1 MAGSNMG
8 KSEVLSVPNLEIT
21 PEAIRDQLD
30 LIVQDQAFR
39 TSKRSVQFLRY
50 VVEQTLSGAA
60 EQIKE
65 RTIGVD
71 VFGRPASYDTAAD
84 HVVRTAAIELRKRLA
99 VYYND
104 ERHRSELRISFV
116 HGSYVPQFLSPS
128 QADPSSQRLHTPT
141 SSSDLE
147 RLAALEGPTE
157 PKPIHRLPWRWILAG
172 ASVGLLLAVLSISGY
187 LALKNRDAEYLFWR
201 PVLDSPGSVLLAIGD
216 IPDGAPYPSSVDG
229 VQSVPLIPKALAAN
243 VPYADTVTI
252 ARVLSALQSR
262 GKTVLIR
269 PEAGVSF
276 SDFRDNPAV
285 LIGAFNNEWSLRLTH
300 QLRFSLALDPERRLI
315 YIRDAKNPSS
325 RTWSQLTA
333 ATIEQE
339 LSEGGPIRQDFA
351 LISRVWNPETGR
363 IIVIIGGLYA
373 YGTESAGEF
382 VTDSKM
388 IRTIAQQVPLDNPK
402 ANLQIV
408 LQTTVTDGTPG
419 VAKVL
424 AVDSQ

>member
-1 MAGSNMG
+1 M
-8 KSEVLSVPNLEIT
+8 LSVPNLEIT
-21 PEAIRDQLD
+21 PEAVREQLD
-30 LIVQDQAFR
+30 LIVQDHAFR

-60 EQIKE
+60 DQIKE

-71 VFGRPASYDTAAD
+71 VFGRPHSYDTAAD

-116 HGSYVPQFLSPS
+116 HGSYVPQFLLPSLDGPSQKLQASPS
-128 QADPSSQRLHTPT
+128 PG
-141 SSSDLE
+141 DLE
-147 RLAALEGPTE
+147 RLAMLEAPAERHGGDRKT
-157 PKPIHRLPWRWILAG
+157 WRWILAW
-172 ASVGLLLAVLSISGY
+172 ASAALIVVLSIGGY
-187 LALKNRDAEYLFWR
+187 LWQKDRDAEYLFWR
-201 PVLDSPGSVLLAIGD
+201 PVLDTPGSVLIAVGD
-216 IPDGAPYPSSVDG
+216 IPNGPPYQSSG
-229 VQSVPLIPKALAAN
+229 GGSQPVPLIPKALAAN

-262 GKTVLIR
+262 GKTVVIR
-269 PEAGVSF
+269 PETNVSF

-300 QLRFSLALDPERRLI
+300 QLRFSLALDAERHLI
-315 YIRDAKNPSS
+315 YIRDAKNPAS
-325 RTWSQLTA
+325 RSWSQLTL
-333 ATIEQE
+333 ATIEQQ
-339 LSEGGPIRQDFA
+339 LVQAGPVRQDFA
-351 LISRVWNPETGR
+351 LVSRVWNPETGR
-363 IIVIIGGLYA
+363 IIVVIGGLYA

-388 IRTIAQQVPLDNPK
+388 IRMIAEQVPLNNPK

>member
-1 MAGSNMG
+1 MAGSSMG
-8 KSEVLSVPNLEIT
+8 KSAVLSVPNLEIT
-21 PEAIRDQLD
+21 PEAVREQLD

-116 HGSYVPQFLSPS
+116 HGSYVPQFSSPS
-128 QADPSSQRLHTPT
+128 QADPSSQRLHTPPT
-141 SSSDLE
+141 SNDLE
-147 RLAALEGPTE
+147 RLASLEAPADT
-157 PKPIHRLPWRWILAG
+157 KPIHRVAWRWILTG
-172 ASVGLLLAVLSISGY
+172 ASAGLLLAVLFVSGY
-187 LALKNRDAEYLFWR
+187 FWLKNRDAEYLFWR

-216 IPDGAPYPSSVDG
+216 IPNGAPYPSSGDG
-229 VQSVPLIPKALAAN
+229 AQPVPLIPKALAAN

-300 QLRFSLALDPERRLI
+300 QLRFSLALDPQRHLI
-315 YIRDAKNPSS
+315 YIRDAKNPAS
-325 RTWSQLTA
+325 RIWSQLTA

-339 LSEGGPIRQDFA
+339 LSEAGPIRQDFA

>member
-1 MAGSNMG
+1 MAGSSMG

-116 HGSYVPQFLSPS
+116 HGSYVPQFSSPS
-128 QADPSSQRLHTPT
+128 LADPPSPKLHTPP

-147 RLAALEGPTE
+147 HLAALEGPTE
-157 PKPIHRLPWRWILAG
+157 AKPIHRLPWRWILAG
-172 ASVGLLLAVLSISGY
+172 ASAGLLLAILSVSGY
-187 LALKNRDAEYLFWR
+187 LWLKNRDAEYLFWR

-216 IPDGAPYPSSVDG
+216 IPDGAPYPSPGDG
-229 VQSVPLIPKALAAN
+229 AQSVPIIPKALAAN

-269 PEAGVSF
+269 PEANLSF

-300 QLRFSLALDPERRLI
+300 QLRFSLALDPQRHLI
-315 YIRDAKNPSS
+315 YIRDAKNPAS

-339 LSEGGPIRQDFA
+339 LSEAGPIRQDFA

-419 VAKVL
+419 VARVL

>member
-1 MAGSNMG
+1 M
-8 KSEVLSVPNLEIT
+8 LSVPNLEIT
-21 PEAIRDQLD
+21 PEAVREQLD
-30 LIVQDQAFR
+30 LIVQDHAFR

-50 VVEQTLSGAA
+50 VVEQTLSGGAD
-60 EQIKE
+60 QIKE

-71 VFGRPASYDTAAD
+71 VFGRPPSYDTAAD

-116 HGSYVPQFLSPS
+116 HGSYVPQFLLPS
-128 QADPSSQRLHTPT
+128 LDTPPQRSAAPPSAG
-141 SSSDLE
+141 DLE
-147 RLAALEGPTE
+147 RLAMLEAPAERRDG
-157 PKPIHRLPWRWILAG
+157 HRHIWRWILTG
-172 ASVGLLLAVLSISGY
+172 TSVALIAVLSIAGY
-187 LALKNRDAEYLFWR
+187 LWQKDRDAEYLFWR
-201 PVLDSPGSVLLAIGD
+201 PVLETPGSVLLAVGD
-216 IPDGAPYPSSVDG
+216 IPNGPPYQSSGDGSQP
-229 VQSVPLIPKALAAN
+229 VPLIPKALAAN

-262 GKTVLIR
+262 GKTVVIR
-269 PEAGVSF
+269 PETNVSF

-300 QLRFSLALDPERRLI
+300 QLRFSLALDAERHRI
-315 YIRDAKNPSS
+315 YIRDAKNPAS
-325 RTWSQLTA
+325 RSWSQLTG
-333 ATIEQE
+333 ATIEQQ
-339 LSEGGPIRQDFA
+339 LSEAGPIRQDFA
-351 LISRVWNPETGR
+351 LVSRVWNPETGR
-363 IIVIIGGLYA
+363 IIVVIGGLYA

-388 IRTIAQQVPLDNPK
+388 IRTIAEQVPLNNPK

>member
-104 ERHRSELRISFV
+104 ERHRSRTPNQLRPRIIRSPILIPIADRSVFAKTS
-116 HGSYVPQFLSPS
+116 HSDFL
-128 QADPSSQRLHTPT
+128 QRSGTSRRIGRANRTEAHTP
-141 SSSDLE
+141 SP
-147 RLAALEGPTE
+147 LAMDS
-157 PKPIHRLPWRWILAG
+157 RFG

-187 LALKNRDAEYLFWR
+187 LALKNLDAEYLFWR

-252 ARVLSALQSR
+252 ARV
-262 GKTVLIR
+262 
-269 PEAGVSF
+269 
-276 SDFRDNPAV
+276 
-285 LIGAFNNEWSLRLTH
+285 
-300 QLRFSLALDPERRLI
+300 PER
-315 YIRDAKNPSS
+315 
-325 RTWSQLTA
+325 
-333 ATIEQE
+333 
-339 LSEGGPIRQDFA
+339 
-351 LISRVWNPETGR
+351 
-363 IIVIIGGLYA
+363 
-373 YGTESAGEF
+373 
-382 VTDSKM
+382 
-388 IRTIAQQVPLDNPK
+388 
-402 ANLQIV
+402 
-408 LQTTVTDGTPG
+408 
-419 VAKVL
+419 L
-424 AVDSQ
+424 AVPR